1 MSYAEIQYAVSGD
14 AICRMQRAICRMQRA
29 ICCMQRAICRI
40 RLYLNFEIDSEI
52 MLNKHNYTKL
62 IWRENTDHM
71 TITCVMFCEKDG
83 GERHS

>member
-1 MSYAEIQYAVSGD
+1 MPYAESNMSYAESNMLYA
-14 AICRMQRAICRMQRA
+14 
-29 ICCMQRAICRI
+29 
-40 RLYLNFEIDSEI
+40 NFEIDSEI